1 MKYDVIVVGGRV
13 SGSASSLFA
22 SKNGLNVLM
31 IEKRQEIGTPVQC
44 AGATSYKT
52 FETLQIKPSPK
63 YVREEIFG
71 ADLYSPEGNLAKLR
85 GPVAEGLI
93 LERKIFDKELAIES
107 ANAGTEIML
116 KTNVKD
122 LIIKKKK
129 VKGVIAKKLGKTIEI
144 KSDIVI
150 AADGLES
157 QIAKKAGLNT
167 TAKPL
172 DICSCAQYEMV
183 GLDIEPNY
191 LKFYFGNKIAPG
203 GYVWIFPKGDNIA
216 NVGVGVRSRENTAFY
231 YLNKFISNLDA
242 KPVELNIGGVPVA
255 GPVEKTFSDGLLVVG
270 DAAHQ
275 VDPITGGGIHIA
287 AACGKIAGE
296 VASEAIQKE
305 DTSSN
310 FLKKYED
317 LWKEKVGKDINR
329 SLKYR
334 KALDN
339 MNDNDLNILI
349 NFAQGKDVGSIS
361 KLSMIKMVKEY
372 PQLIKILKDLL

>member
-13 SGSASSLFA
+13 AGSTSSFFA
-22 SKNGLNVLM
+22 SKKGLNVLM

-63 YVREEIFG
+63 YVRSEIFG
-71 ADLYSPEGNLAKLR
+71 ADLYSPEGKLAKLR
-85 GPVAEGLI
+85 GSVAEGLI
-93 LERKIFDKELAIES
+93 LERKIFDKELAIKS
-107 ANAGTEIML
+107 ANAGTDIML

-122 LIIKKKK
+122 LIIEKKN
-129 VKGVIAKKLGKTIEI
+129 VKGVIAKHLGKTIEI
-144 KSDIVI
+144 KSDLVI
-150 AADGLES
+150 AADGLQSE
-157 QIAKKAGLNT
+157 IARKAGLNT

-183 GLDIEPNY
+183 GLDIDPNY
-191 LKFYFGNKIAPG
+191 LKFYFGDKIAPG
-203 GYVWIFPKGDNIA
+203 GYVWIFPKGENIA
-216 NVGVGVRSRENTAFY
+216 NVGVGVRSQENTAFY
-231 YLNKFISNLDA
+231 YLNKFASNLSA

-255 GPVEKTFSDGLLVVG
+255 GPIEKTFTDGLIVVG

-296 VASEAIQKE
+296 VASDAIQKE

-310 FLKKYED
+310 FLKKYEE
-317 LWKEKVGKDINR
+317 LWKEAVGRDINR

-349 NFAQGKDVGSIS
+349 NYAQGKDVGSIS
-361 KLSMIKMVKEY
+361 KLSMIKLVKEY